1 MARPR
6 ERGPWFWRSAIGI
19 MVALVL
25 ALFGFIAFNSSPAL
39 VADTA
44 CRVDRKDPAHTII
57 LIDQSDP
64 FNENDLGWVY
74 EFVDTEARALP
85 RYGRLTVLT
94 PNSSSPYDP
103 KTVFVQCSPGSVED
117 ANPILQNPRM
127 IDDTWRDTFYTPLI
141 GQIENTLRDTRQ
153 PSSPLVE
160 AVYSIGDRADFQASR
175 KNRRVIVV
183 SDLMQHSQGFSFYRK
198 GADMEAFRASGLSAS
213 RPSFSGAEI
222 VARIVPRQEYDL
234 PIEQVK
240 AFWRTYFDEAG
251 ASYGSVN

>member
-6 ERGPWFWRSAIGI
+6 ERGPWFWRSAIG
-19 MVALVL
+19 MMLVL
-25 ALFGFIAFNSSPAL
+25 VLGLFGYIAFNSNPAL
-39 VADTA
+39 ETDTA

-94 PNSSSPYDP
+94 PNSAAPFDP
-103 KTVFVQCSPGSVED
+103 KTVFVRCSPGSVDD

-141 GQIENTLRDTRQ
+141 DGIKTTLRDTRQ
-153 PSSPLVE
+153 PSSPLIE
-160 AVYSIGDRADFQASR
+160 AVYAIGDRADFQSSR

-183 SDLMQHSQGFSFYRK
+183 SDLMQHSDGFSFYRR
-198 GADMEAFRASGLSAS
+198 GADMDAFKSSNLSKNQP
-213 RPSFSGAEI
+213 RFSGAEI
-222 VARIVPRQEYDL
+222 VARIVPRQDYDL
-234 PIEQVK
+234 PLDQVK
-240 AFWRTYFDEAG
+240 AFWRTYFDA
-251 ASYGSVN
+251 ADADYGSVN